1 VTLPDNRTFTVDTRN
16 EVDFRNINGL
26 ATKSALMLLQ
36 GDATT
41 TSTFRDADNVDQV
54 MTAPELAA
62 MAQAVGAGVDAL
74 YKKSWALRTKIYDEG
89 YAGDVTDNEHWE

>member
-1 VTLPDNRTFTVDTRN
+1 
-16 EVDFRNINGL
+16 
-26 ATKSALMLLQ
+26 
-36 GDATT
+36 
-41 TSTFRDADNVDQV
+41 